1 MEGRLTNLPTA
12 SEVGHERRMKALGL
26 SEEWYRETFS
36 RLGGKCEKCGK
47 AECKTKNG
55 KVKPLAVDT
64 SVNPP
69 RLLCSKCNADKN
81 TKNARAKEKAKAEA
95 EEQRLANLTKEE
107 FWNENRKSLMKKERD
122 RLEQRTED
130 ILLLAAAMDDY
141 VNGTDQTS
149 QQDLIDT
156 IEEVGEEVEKNG
168 VCNLHTV
175 LVEFWKP
182 WEKNF
187 FEAVVAQAGGTET
200 FIRYGYIDA
209 IPGHVF
215 HRFQQKFMQK
225 RTINPTVKA
234 EWVNLM
240 CTTPGC
246 RQGLHAMP
254 RELANEYAAR
264 GIKPFCYRCLDLE
277 RKSAAQATII
287 PSHAGAAYDKF
298 GRIKDFVQEER

>member
-1 MEGRLTNLPTA
+1 MEIT
-12 SEVGHERRMKALGL
+12 VGHERRLKALGL
-26 SEEWYRETFS
+26 TAQWYIETFQ
-36 RLGGKCEKCGK
+36 RLGGKCERCGK
-47 AECKTKNG
+47 PETKMHYG
-55 KVKPLAVDT
+55 QPKPLVVDT
-64 SVNPP
+64 SMNPP

-81 TKNARAKEKAKAEA
+81 TKNARGKEKAKAEA

-107 FWNENRKSLMKKERD
+107 FWNENRKSLSKKERE

-130 ILLLAAAMDDY
+130 ILLLSAAMDDY

-149 QQDLIDT
+149 QQDLLDT

-168 VCNLHTV
+168 VCNLHTT

-187 FEAVVAQAGGTET
+187 FEAVVVQAGATET

-215 HRFQQKFMQK
+215 HRFQQRFMQEP
-225 RTINPTVKA
+225 TINLTVKA
-234 EWVNLM
+234 EWVSLT
-240 CTTPGC
+240 CATPGC
-246 RQGLHAMP
+246 GQGLHAMP

-264 GIKPFCYRCLDLE
+264 GIKPFCYRCIDLE
-277 RKSAAQATII
+277 RESAAEATII

-298 GRIKDFVQEER
+298 GRIKDFAQEER